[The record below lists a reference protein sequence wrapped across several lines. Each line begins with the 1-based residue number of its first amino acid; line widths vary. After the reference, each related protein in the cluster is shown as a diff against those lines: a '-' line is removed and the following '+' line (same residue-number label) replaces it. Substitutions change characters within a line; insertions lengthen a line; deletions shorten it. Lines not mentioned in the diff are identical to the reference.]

1 MKDAGS
7 LEFAFARLSARYGDR
22 PGDGLWRRIEHLR
35 DFADALTV
43 VRASPL
49 APWVVGVGTDASAD
63 AIEAAARRH
72 WRGLVAEVAGW
83 MPAEWAPAIAWC
95 ARLTDLPLLLQAAH
109 PASSPPWLGADPP
122 YEDLA
127 EDARRGDRGLALLRA
142 AAADGAPRVIRAW
155 RAEWARRL
163 PGSVARWPLLGAL
176 VTMLDAH
183 AQVFRAAHPA
193 DGWPL
198 RRALQLRLSVLFRRA
213 ALDPAAAFVFLALSA
228 LEYERIRGE
237 LLRRHVF
244 PAHPLAA

>member
-7 LEFAFARLSARYGDR
+7 LEYAFARMSARYGDR
-22 PGDGLWRRIEHLR
+22 APEALWRRIEHLR

-49 APWVVGVGTDASAD
+49 AAWVVGVGTDASGD

-72 WRGLVAEVAGW
+72 WRSLVAEVADW

-95 ARLTDLPLLLQAAH
+95 ARLTDLPALLQAAH
-109 PASSPPWLGADPP
+109 PQSAPPWRHEEPLF
-122 YEDLA
+122 EDLA
-127 EDARRGDRGLALLRA
+127 EDARRGERGLALLLA
-142 AAADGAPRVIRAW
+142 AATDGAPWVLRAW

-163 PGSVARWPLLGAL
+163 PGPVARWPQLEAL
-176 VTMLDAH
+176 QTMLDAH

-198 RRALQLRLSVLFRRA
+198 RRALQARLCVLFRRA
-213 ALDPAAAFVFLALSA
+213 AFDPSAAFVFLALTA

-237 LLRRHVF
+237 LLRRRVF

>member
-7 LEFAFARLSARYGDR
+7 LEYAFARMSARYGDR
-22 PGDGLWRRIEHLR
+22 APDALWRRIEHLR

-49 APWVVGVGTDASAD
+49 AAWVVGVGTDASAD
-63 AIEAAARRH
+63 AIETATRRH
-72 WRGLVAEVAGW
+72 WRSLVAEVACW

-95 ARLTDLPLLLQAAH
+95 ARLTDLPALLQAAH
-109 PASSPPWLGADPP
+109 PASSSPWRLEEAL

-127 EDARRGDRGLALLRA
+127 EDARRGDRGLALLQE
-142 AAADGAPRVIRAW
+142 AAADGAARVLRAW
-155 RAEWARRL
+155 RTEWARRL
-163 PGSVARWPLLGAL
+163 PGPVARWPLLGAL
-176 VTMLDAH
+176 VTTLDTH

-198 RRALQLRLSVLFRRA
+198 RRALQARLCVAFRRA
-213 ALDPAAAFVFLALSA
+213 AFDPSAAFVFLALTA
-228 LEYERIRGE
+228 LDYERIRGE
-237 LLRRHVF
+237 LLRRRVF